1 MEQKKIPVQFFLTT
15 EERLRQLKE
24 QVETSSEKLVVIENS
39 IQNFDPEGII
49 KMD

>member
-24 QVETSSEKLVVIENS
+24 QVETSSEKLVVIEN
-39 IQNFDPEGII
+39 FEPEGII